1 MELGK
6 LYWEIA
12 KNITG
17 KKKFSKKDR
26 LPNIILK
33 KENDI
38 LILEIPPEYE
48 DKLNDIKS
56 VLKNYKHKIVLL
68 PKPTPNIENVVY
80 NICLLLKSKN
90 ITNKV
95 IDDFIQIYQE
105 QMTK

>member
-6 LYWEIA
+6 LYWEIT
-12 KNITG
+12 KSITG
-17 KKKFSKKDR
+17 KEKFGKKDK

-33 KENDI
+33 KENDV

-48 DKLNDIKS
+48 NKLNNIES
-56 VLKNYKHKIVLL
+56 VLKNYKYKIVLL
-68 PKPTPNIENVVY
+68 PKPVPDIENIVY

-95 IDDFIQIYQE
+95 IDDFIQFYQE
-105 QMTK
+105 QKTK